1 MQRDVYNLSGK
12 SVKKVDLPIEIF
24 GQKWNADLVHQVAT
38 SMLSNRRA
46 SLAKVKGRGEVRG
59 GGKKPW
65 QQKGTGR
72 ARHGSIRSPLW
83 IGGGT
88 THGPTTE
95 KSYKK
100 AINAKMKNKAFI
112 TALSKKLHDEEILF
126 VDKAEF
132 SGKTK
137 EAAGALKNLSKIK
150 GFENMARKKTYF
162 VLPTREVGA
171 WRGLKNLRNVSFDQ
185 IKDVNLLKLLSN
197 KFLVFFD
204 DKATV
209 DFLTNKV

>member
-100 AINAKMKNKAFI
+100 AINAKM
-112 TALSKKLHDEEILF
+112 DYQEY
-126 VDKAEF
+126 
-132 SGKTK
+132 
-137 EAAGALKNLSKIK
+137 KIK
-150 GFENMARKKTYF
+150 KFNCIKGNYGR
-162 VLPTREVGA
+162 
-171 WRGLKNLRNVSFDQ
+171 RNHRIFNGPD
-185 IKDVNLLKLLSN
+185 
-197 KFLVFFD
+197 
-204 DKATV
+204 
-209 DFLTNKV
+209 